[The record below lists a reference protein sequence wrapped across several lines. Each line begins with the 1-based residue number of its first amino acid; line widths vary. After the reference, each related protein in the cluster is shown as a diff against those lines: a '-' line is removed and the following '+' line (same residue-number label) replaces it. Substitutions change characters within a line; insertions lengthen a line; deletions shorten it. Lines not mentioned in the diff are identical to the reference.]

1 MDVFAKTFGQFQITK
16 IDPKHVSWYFKI
28 YVYGFKYTLIM
39 TIFSPHVA
47 TVTLIWKIFRLNCN
61 FTHLVSHLGSKV
73 KLNLLFFNFS
83 ILVVFYEKLIFGY
96 YIMPWTINLVSF
108 EVQ

>member
-61 FTHLVSHLGSKV
+61 FTHLVSRLGSKSEI
-73 KLNLLFFNFS
+73 KPIFFLIFRSLLFFMKN
-83 ILVVFYEKLIFGY
+83 
-96 YIMPWTINLVSF
+96 
-108 EVQ
+108 